1 MKRRNGWRPVLDQ
14 EINRWS
20 QKSYDELRAEL
31 SDIQNYQIE
40 FESKAYQVEV
50 ELLEN
55 TPDYVHVDVRVDDGS
70 LPWSIAPLSADFVQ
84 KRPT

>member
-1 MKRRNGWRPVLDQ
+1 MKRREKWRPVLDQ

-31 SDIQNYQIE
+31 SDIHNYEIE

-70 LPWSIAPLSADFVQ
+70 LPWSIAPLGADFIQ
-84 KRPT
+84 KRLA